1 MRKHLLLC
9 GVSVVS
15 FFYALPIR
23 GQEAE
28 PVDSLEQTV
37 QLLYENKPVKYVN
50 GAVSYISGAEIENVP
65 GSNRLNA
72 LAGRIPGLSFYN
84 IDGLPGFENSTYRL
98 RGEHTFSDNRAPII
112 LIDGKMDDASS
123 LDSYDIESIVLLKD
137 AAAAGM
143 YGLRGANGVILINT
157 KRGKEGKIKVSFN
170 TETSFS
176 QPTRKPKYLDAY
188 QYGLLYNEAQLNDN
202 PGATPKYDAAT
213 LEAYRSGVNPYKY
226 PNVNWQDEFLKNN
239 NLMTR
244 NNINISGGG
253 ETAIYYVSANYLY
266 NSGAFNVDR
275 NANTY
280 NTNTSGNVMNVH
292 GNVQLNFGKY
302 LKVNTDI
309 RAKRE
314 KRNAPGA
321 WSDDYGKD
329 LLTNIYSTP
338 FNAHPIMNEDGSI
351 AGTSDYQK
359 NLYGVLNHSGYSIW
373 ERSSISS
380 YIDIAY
386 DLSRWV
392 KGLSIEGRA
401 GFNTY
406 TDFYTNRTKKFAM
419 YQLMADGSYSQFGL
433 DTEIGNSGEYK
444 QIYRNFDHN
453 IGLRY
458 TGDFDKHSVDALLLF
473 DRQQVMNAQ
482 STQLTQNFQG
492 PKGSVSYRFNNTY
505 LADFSFSYQGSEQYP
520 KKDFHRWLWDGLCR
534 MNHSSRM

>member
-23 GQEAE
+23 GQEVE

-37 QLLYENKPVKYVN
+37 QLLYENKPVKYIN
-50 GAVSYISGAEIENVP
+50 GAASYISGAEIENVP

-143 YGLRGANGVILINT
+143 YGLRGANGIILINT

-202 PGATPKYDAAT
+202 PSATPKYDAAT
-213 LEAYRSGVNPYKY
+213 LEAYRSGANPYKY
-226 PNVNWQDEFLKNN
+226 PNVNWQDEFLKNT

-266 NSGAFNVDR
+266 NSGAFNVDKDV
-275 NANTY
+275 NTY

-302 LKVNTDI
+302 LKVSTDI

-351 AGTSDYQK
+351 AGISDYQK

-392 KGLSIEGRA
+392 KGLSIEGKA

-406 TDFYTNRTKKFAM
+406 TDFYTNRTKKFAT

-433 DTEIGNSGEYK
+433 DTEIGNSGKYK

-482 STQLTQNFQG
+482 STQLTQNF
-492 PKGSVSYRFNNTY
+492 
-505 LADFSFSYQGSEQYP
+505 
-520 KKDFHRWLWDGLCR
+520 
-534 MNHSSRM
+534 